1 MACFVAFLLRLHLCH
16 DIVKLGGFFLSGCF
30 IQVLHVRDDFNSSV
44 SKTVSWWVGRW
55 VGTWASHDDVIKW
68 KHFPRYWPFERESPG
83 HRWIPLTKSSDEE
96 LWCFLWSAPEQTVKQ
111 TIETPVIWNAIA
123 LIITSLWRGVM
134 AWLLVYPWYLSA
146 FIPAPQYKLIYSTIM
161 QYGCEHTNP
170 IATKKG
176 WFLVCTQTMIDGVTL

>member
-83 HRWIPLTKSSDEE
+83 HRWFPSQSPVTRSFDVFFDLRLNKLSS
-96 LWCFLWSAPEQTVKQ
+96 KQ
-111 TIETPVIWNAIA
+111 SRRRWFETP
-123 LIITSLWRGVM
+123 LRSLSRHCDGGWWPGF
-134 AWLLVYPWYLSA
+134 WFTLGICQHSSLHHNINWYT
-146 FIPAPQYKLIYSTIM
+146 APLCNMDVS
-161 QYGCEHTNP
+161 
-170 IATKKG
+170 
-176 WFLVCTQTMIDGVTL
+176 TQTQ